1 MKNKKKEMTT
11 EIEAKITFIVD
22 GEPKEDIDLVALAEK
37 LKEQLG
43 ADNVVIKRV
52 KNFVKD

>member
-1 MKNKKKEMTT
+1 MKTKKKEMTT
-11 EIEAKITFIVD
+11 EIEAKITFVVD

-43 ADNVVIKRV
+43 ADNVIIKRV
-52 KNFVKD
+52 KNFVRE

>member
-1 MKNKKKEMTT
+1 MKTKKKEMTT
-11 EIEAKITFIVD
+11 EIEAKITFVVD
-22 GEPKEDIDLVALAEK
+22 GEPKGDIDLVALAEK

>member
-1 MKNKKKEMTT
+1 MKTKKKEMTT

>member
-1 MKNKKKEMTT
+1 MKTEKKEMTT
-11 EIEAKITFIVD
+11 EIETKITFIME

-43 ADNVVIKRV
+43 ADNIVIKRV
-52 KNFVKD
+52 KNFVRG